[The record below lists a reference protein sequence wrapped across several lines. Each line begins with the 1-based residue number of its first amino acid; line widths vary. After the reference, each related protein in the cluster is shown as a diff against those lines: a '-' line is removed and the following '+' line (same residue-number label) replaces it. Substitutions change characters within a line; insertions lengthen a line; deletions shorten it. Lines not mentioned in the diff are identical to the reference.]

1 VFAFPVMNSVVCVW
15 VEIKWSRF
23 DLTYVRLQ
31 LVKVV
36 VIVFDHKRW
45 SADTYFVV
53 HRYVA

>member
-1 VFAFPVMNSVVCVW
+1 MNSVVCVW